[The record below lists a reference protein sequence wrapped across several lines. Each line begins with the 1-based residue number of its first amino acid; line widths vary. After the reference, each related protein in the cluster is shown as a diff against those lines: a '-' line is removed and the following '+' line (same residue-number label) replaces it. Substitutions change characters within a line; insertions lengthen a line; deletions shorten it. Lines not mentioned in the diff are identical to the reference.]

1 MTVEV
6 RILKESSCQSL
17 SAKSTLTYQI
27 ACSAESEILLRILAN
42 SGNGYFSKEWVPLAD
57 ILDILN
63 DCDKPFAWYVLSPL
77 FKGKSVNTACFLM
90 ATLKNEGLVKPLKR
104 SYERMELDCFMEM
117 NKELMDTQSKMRK
130 GNGSQAVKVTMPSK
144 DTISPRQKAH
154 LCS

>member
-104 SYERMELDCFMEM
+104 SYERMELDFFMEM
-117 NKELMDTQSKMRK
+117 TKMRK